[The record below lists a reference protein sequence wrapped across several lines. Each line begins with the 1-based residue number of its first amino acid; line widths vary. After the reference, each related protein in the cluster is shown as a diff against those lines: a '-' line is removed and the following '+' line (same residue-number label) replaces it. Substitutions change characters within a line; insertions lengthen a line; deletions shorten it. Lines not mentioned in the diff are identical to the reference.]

1 MIELVGL
8 SYSPWTEKARWAL
21 EHHSVSFR
29 YVEHMPMVG
38 ELALRWRVGR
48 PTGKATVPVL
58 STPGGPVTD
67 SLAIAEYAEHQGRGA
82 RLFPAGKR
90 GAIAQWNARSESLL
104 AAARGLVVAR
114 TARNEGALAEA
125 LPGFVPPNLRRRL
138 AFVAATGTAFFRWKY
153 RLDAEGEEPRR
164 AAVAAELRAL
174 REGLA
179 GRPYLRGGF
188 TYADI
193 AMAVTLQVVRP
204 VADEHW
210 HLRPNTRE
218 AWGDPALA
226 PDFADLLDWR
236 DALFARHRTPSLTDL
251 RPAA

>member
-138 AFVAATGTAFFRWKY
+138 AFVAATGTAFFRAGNTASTPK
-153 RLDAEGEEPRR
+153 AKAPPRR
-164 AAVAAELRAL
+164 RRRGAAPSARASPAAPTCSAASPTPTSPRPSRSVIAPRRRRAL
-174 REGLA
+174 APPPQREKPGET
-179 GRPYLRGGF
+179 RPR
-188 TYADI
+188 
-193 AMAVTLQVVRP
+193 
-204 VADEHW
+204 
-210 HLRPNTRE
+210 
-218 AWGDPALA
+218 

-236 DALFARHRTPSLTDL
+236 DALFARLHPNLTDL